1 MVLKNG
7 ILLKGSEVIH
17 DFGKVDAIVFD
28 KTGTL
33 TIGSPK
39 VADVKYYGKPDETL
53 AYLKAVELESD
64 HPLANAVVDFIDDVK
79 EYEVT
84 KTDVIKGWRY

>member
-1 MVLKNG
+1 MHLFL
-7 ILLKGSEVIH
+7 I
-17 DFGKVDAIVFD
+17 

-39 VADVKYYGKPDETL
+39 VTNVKYYGKLGDTL
-53 AYLKAVELESD
+53 AYLKAVESESD

-79 EYEVT
+79 EFEVSET
-84 KTDVIKGWRY
+84 HVVKGGGITAIVNGKTYCYWK